1 MAASTRSNAAWERV
15 LAAIE
20 ADAARAAAL
29 VTSDHTSAHAGV
41 EYDAALGE
49 TSSDV
54 AARMAVAAQGI
65 PAQGI
70 PSTWRLPA
78 NADGTA
84 TGTTSTAAFNAAA
97 GAAFNAAAFSAADLS
112 LPDEM
117 PPIPPELVERIE
129 RLRDQIASLQADLGT
144 ALAEAHITARP
155 LRRPEPPTRPEL
167 VDRRL

>member
-1 MAASTRSNAAWERV
+1 MAAPTRSNAAWERV

-29 VTSDHTSAHAGV
+29 LTADHTSAHTGI

-78 NADGTA
+78 NTDGAGA
-84 TGTTSTAAFNAAA
+84 TSPAAFNAAA
-97 GAAFNAAAFSAADLS
+97 GAAFNAAAFNAADLS

-129 RLRDQIASLQADLGT
+129 RLRDQIASLQADLGN
-144 ALAEAHITARP
+144 ALAEAHVAARP